1 MFKKI
6 RDILEK
12 INNFI
17 DDSFYGDYHNWI
29 LWYPIIF
36 GLGILSYF
44 RFEYFNSIAL
54 YSSIIILC
62 IITLLF
68 YKNKKLLLLLSI
80 IITFLIGYIRTAVY
94 TNNLRSPTI
103 KYRMGYAKIYG
114 TIEDFTY
121 YQRNFRE
128 RKRILV
134 KVDKIEKVKELEKDE
149 RERNKYT
156 SYYTKD
162 GLMHNPPKYIRININ
177 NKKYQ
182 PKFGDYVE
190 VGANLIPIPKQ
201 AFPGSYNINR
211 VFYYEQIGGI
221 GYNGYVFKHHH
232 PEEKSLMSKL
242 RNKAYNTREAINN
255 RIIDIVGKENGTLL
269 GSFITGIR
277 GRIRETDYNTMTNA
291 GLAHIIAISGLNMAI
306 VMGLVFTAIRRILV
320 QSEYLALNFNIKRFA
335 AIFAIIFGFLYL
347 SITGFPISA
356 NRAYIMSVLFFVGI
370 IVDRQNDT
378 MRFLALA
385 AFIILFNEPNAILDA
400 GFQMSFLAVIGL
412 ICGFKILKEYDI
424 RTFTEHNFLKPFY
437 YMFAILMSSIFAQIP
452 VLPLL
457 IYSFNNFTPYNLITN
472 MIAIPL
478 SGFIT
483 IPLATFSILLFPF
496 NLEKYLLIPASLS
509 LNFILKLSEHIVN
522 LPYSVLVV
530 PSQPLIALFLMI
542 FGFLWFALWEQ
553 KWKYFGIFLF
563 ALGIVLSFFKEY
575 PDVIID
581 TDDKIVILV
590 SKNNQLYISNS
601 KNKYKI
607 SIIEKKFGQKDHH
620 SIEEYCEILPKNKKC
635 QLFINNINKIFRNK
649 DVVDNFIELNKK
661 YTIFNRDYSII
672 QNPPLKI

>member
-6 RDILEK
+6 RGILEK

-54 YSSIIILC
+54 YSLIIILC
-62 IITLLF
+62 IIAILF
-68 YKNKKLLLLLSI
+68 YKNKKLLLLLSV

-103 KYRMGYAKIYG
+103 KYRMGYAKVYG

-242 RNKAYNTREAINN
+242 INKAYNTREAINN

-306 VMGLVFTAIRRILV
+306 VMGLVFIVIRRILV
-320 QSEYLALNFNIKRFA
+320 QSEYIALKFDTKKFA

-347 SITGFPISA
+347 SITGFPVSA
-356 NRAYIMSVLFFVGI
+356 NRAYLMSVLFFIGI
-370 IVDRQNDT
+370 ILDREGDT

-385 AFIILFNEPNAILDA
+385 AILILFNEPNLIFDA
-400 GFQMSFLAVIGL
+400 GFQLSFLAVISL
-412 ICGFKILKEYDI
+412 IAGFKFLKEHGI
-424 RTFTEHNFLKPFY
+424 NTFTTNKLLKPFY
-437 YMFAILMSSIFAQIP
+437 YLFAILMSSVFAEIA
-452 VLPLL
+452 VLPIL
-457 IYSFNNFTPYNLITN
+457 IFSFNNYTPYNLITN

-483 IPLATFSILLFPF
+483 LPFATFSILLFPF
-496 NLEKYLLIPASLS
+496 NLEKYLLLPASYSLS
-509 LNFILKLSEHIVN
+509 IILKLSEHIVS
-522 LPYSVLVV
+522 LPYSVQIVSS
-530 PSQPLIALFLMI
+530 PPIASIVLMI
-542 FGFLWFALWEQ
+542 FGFLWFALWEE
-553 KWKYFGIFLF
+553 KWRYFGILLF
-563 ALGIVLSFFKEY
+563 IIGIITSLFKEM

-581 TDDKIVILV
+581 KDDKFIILI
-590 SKNNQLYISNS
+590 SDDKKLYSSSN
-601 KNKYKI
+601 KNKYKM
-607 SIIEKKFGQKDHH
+607 SIIEKKFGQTYHSTLKDF
-620 SIEEYCEILPKNKKC
+620 CENKQNKNNC
-635 QLFINNINKIFRNK
+635 IHFINNVDYIFKNKDYLNNFIKLNNKYKIFDREYNILI
-649 DVVDNFIELNKK
+649 N
-661 YTIFNRDYSII
+661 
-672 QNPPLKI
+672 